1 MSARLCRLWML
12 GAAPL
17 LLAGCV
23 PTRPSWHD
31 DQAILDRCKVPV
43 YISRTAAGTQCLS
56 QCEERGIQCATFCDN
71 ILCVCECHE
80 AETVCI
86 EGCPDLVS
94 EQEIEKQRAV
104 NAKYKKKLE
113 EMEAK
118 LEAEALKTMN
128 AEQWEVRK
136 TMDPEQWQ
144 AQLDQHKL
152 SGWYLMAPPPQ
163 WSRST
168 RLPTTKP
175 DLNAPLNRW
184 DTFDV
189 FGNAEQCETGRLNA
203 PARLRKLQNEFKS
216 SQTEAQQEARLRDIE
231 KKMNWPKGFIRALG
245 RYHDVQPSFAK
256 CIASDDPRLK
266 GSLCGSL
273 PLYSQVRRRA

>member
-1 MSARLCRLWML
+1 MRLAIATVVFSASTLRLCRLWMFGTAL
-12 GAAPL
+12 L
-17 LLAGCV
+17 LLAGCA
-23 PTRPSWHD
+23 PTRPSRSI
-31 DQAILDRCKVPV
+31 DQAILDHCKVPV

-56 QCEERGIQCATFCDN
+56 QCEERGIQCGAFCHD

-94 EQEIEKQRAV
+94 EQEIEKQRIL
-104 NAKYKKKLE
+104 NAEYKKKLE

-118 LEAEALKTMN
+118 IEAEALTSMS

-136 TMDPEQWQ
+136 TMDAEQWQ

-152 SGWYLMAPPPQ
+152 TGWYLMAPPPQ

-175 DLNAPLNRW
+175 DFNAPLRRW
-184 DTFDV
+184 HTFDV

-203 PARLRKLQNEFKS
+203 PARLRKLQNQFKS

-231 KKMNWPKGFIRALG
+231 KENGWPKGFIRALG
-245 RYHDVQPSFAK
+245 RYDDVRLSFAK

-266 GSLCGSL
+266 GT
-273 PLYSQVRRRA
+273 QR